1 MNFLTNSDLTCRFCR
16 HYDPVGRRG
25 GNCQK
30 LQASVEAT
38 WSACTLAI
46 PAFNRDWESPTEIAN
61 SLPAQVSAA
70 VQVEQREQIYE
81 QMYEQMYEQIAEE
94 TLAENSSLA
103 FARLKEF
110 RRYD

>member
-1 MNFLTNSDLTCRFCR
+1 MDFLTNSDLTCRFCR
-16 HYDPVGRRG
+16 HYNPVGRRG

-30 LQASVEAT
+30 LEASVEAA
-38 WSACTLAI
+38 WSACTLAV

-61 SLPAQVSAA
+61 SIPAQINVNAA
-70 VQVEQREQIYE
+70 QIEQYE
-81 QMYEQMYEQIAEE
+81 QLYDQVTEE
-94 TLAENSSLA
+94 ALAESAPLA

>member
-16 HYDPVGRRG
+16 HYDPIGRRG
-25 GNCQK
+25 GSCQK

-38 WSACTLAI
+38 WAACTLAV

-61 SLPAQVSAA
+61 SIPAQVNATAS
-70 VQVEQREQIYE
+70 QVEQYE
-81 QMYEQMYEQIAEE
+81 QLYGQIVEE
-94 TLAENSSLA
+94 TLAESAPLA
-103 FARLKEF
+103 YTRLREF

>member
-1 MNFLTNSDLTCRFCR
+1 MNFFTNSDLTCRFCR
-16 HYDPVGRRG
+16 YYDPVGRRG
-25 GNCQK
+25 GTCQK

-61 SLPAQVSAA
+61 SLPAQINAA
-70 VQVEQREQIYE
+70 AQVEQYEELYE
-81 QMYEQMYEQIAEE
+81 QVCEQMYEQIAEE
-94 TLAENSSLA
+94 TLSESSHLA

>member
-38 WSACTLAI
+38 WSACTLAV

-61 SLPAQVSAA
+61 SIPAQVNATAS
-70 VQVEQREQIYE
+70 QVEQYE
-81 QMYEQMYEQIAEE
+81 KLYDQIAEE
-94 TLAENSSLA
+94 TLAESAPLA
-103 FARLKEF
+103 YARLREF